1 MTLTTPSLRLTALL
15 AALAAATTLSACAPL
30 LLGGAMIGSSLVVT
44 DRRTSG
50 TQVDDQAIELKG
62 VKRINE
68 ILGDRGSVSITSYNR
83 IVLLTGT
90 VLAEPD
96 KGAVERAATGIENV
110 RSVVNEVAIGTA
122 ASFGNRSSDTL
133 LTSKVKA
140 SFVDAK
146 DVQVNAY
153 KVVTERGV
161 VYLMGRVT
169 EREANRAADIARGVS
184 GVQKVVK
191 VFEIVTEAELA
202 DLQPKPA
209 PPPAANKP

>member
-1 MTLTTPSLRLTALL
+1 MRQRPVRTLCAV
-15 AALAAATTLSACAPL
+15 ALAAAAVALLDGCAAL
-30 LLGGAMIGSSLVVT
+30 FLGGALVGGALVVT

-50 TQVDDQAIELKG
+50 TMVDDEAIELKG
-62 VKRINE
+62 ASRLRE
-68 ILGDRGSVSITSYNR
+68 ALGDRGSVSVTSYNH

-90 VLAEPD
+90 VTNEAD
-96 KGAVERAATGIENV
+96 KTAVERAVGAIESV

-133 LTSKVKA
+133 VTSKVKA

-146 DVQVNAY
+146 DLQVNAF

-184 GVQKVVK
+184 GVAKVVK

-202 DLQPKPA
+202 DLQTKPA
-209 PPPAANKP
+209 KP

>member
-1 MTLTTPSLRLTALL
+1 MTSRTSRRLAALL
-15 AALAAATTLSACAPL
+15 ATLAAAAALGGCAPL
-30 LLGGAMIGSSLVVT
+30 LLGGAVVGGSMMAI

-50 TQVDDQAIELKG
+50 AQIDDQTIEVKG
-62 VKRINE
+62 IKRVNDSI
-68 ILGDRGSVSITSYNR
+68 GDRGSVSVTSYNH

-90 VLAEPD
+90 VTNEAD
-96 KGAVERAATGIENV
+96 KAAVERAVGAIESV

-133 LTSKVKA
+133 VTSKVKA

-146 DVQVNAY
+146 DLQVNAF

-184 GVQKVVK
+184 GVAKVVK

-202 DLQPKPA
+202 DLQTKPA
-209 PPPAANKP
+209 KP